1 MREEDIDLLA
11 VNLFAIG
18 LVIILILADYGAQIY
33 GTVFKT

>member
-18 LVIILILADYGAQIY
+18 LIILLVLADYG
-33 GTVFKT
+33 V

>member
-18 LVIILILADYGAQIY
+18 LIIILVLADYG
-33 GTVFKT
+33 V

>member
-18 LVIILILADYGAQIY
+18 LVILLVLAVYE
-33 GTVFKT
+33 V

>member
-18 LVIILILADYGAQIY
+18 LVILLILADYG
-33 GTVFKT
+33 V